1 MIGKKV
7 RYGITYKLNERNFE
21 IYKRKYMHN
30 LKVNVMS
37 ENLEGAFGLSLP
49 TMNVFLVAM
58 VDQILIFNSDTY
70 KVIDILP
77 IKLLESEGRE
87 PN

>member
-1 MIGKKV
+1 
-7 RYGITYKLNERNFE
+7 
-21 IYKRKYMHN
+21 MHN